1 MIIRYSNEDD
11 VRLIVDE
18 LKKCAYTNISY
29 HMPSRY
35 TPHCFVT
42 FKHPKI
48 SHEFRIDIKQG
59 YSNSDVFRFEAN
71 KEGIEFQME
80 YVNSITQKALDK
92 KLKQQQN
99 KNVRSVIKPMYK
111 MYVCGQI
118 ESLGGRITIN
128 NETVIHGTFDLCPGI
143 VKIIINTSVK
153 KNPDLDY
160 DERKIQIISKHFKLN
175 FFTTLGN
182 FVNNFPN
189 LNAMIETMKEPTK

>member
-1 MIIRYSNEDD
+1 
-11 VRLIVDE
+11 
-18 LKKCAYTNISY
+18 
-29 HMPSRY
+29 
-35 TPHCFVT
+35 
-42 FKHPKI
+42 
-48 SHEFRIDIKQG
+48 
-59 YSNSDVFRFEAN
+59 
-71 KEGIEFQME
+71 
-80 YVNSITQKALDK
+80 
-92 KLKQQQN
+92 
-99 KNVRSVIKPMYK
+99 MYK

-118 ESLGGRITIN
+118 ESLGGKITIN

-143 VKIIINTSVK
+143 VKIIVNTSVK